1 MSQIGPFRIEREPQ
15 PSAAWILAVSLLA
28 ILSAFVVAGI
38 IFWAYGV
45 NPLHAYATIAR
56 DTLADP
62 RAIPEIFRPMIPL
75 LLAGVGLVL
84 AFRAQFYNIGAEGQL
99 LAGAVAATGIAL
111 FTPVPDRWVLPAMFV
126 GGFIG
131 GALWGLLPSL
141 LRLRLN
147 VNEVITTL
155 MMNYIALYL
164 VSWLVTGPWK
174 GPSVRGFA
182 YTDTF
187 RDAAWLPMIPT
198 TRIHWPTLVLGLVLA
213 ATFAFLL
220 NRTRLGFEVRVQ
232 GQNPEAA
239 RYAGINTL
247 RTTLVVMLLSGG
259 AAGLAGVGEAAG
271 VHHKLLDPNQVS
283 LGYGYAA
290 IIVAWLARGNPLA
303 TIITAT
309 LFGLVYSS
317 GDVMK
322 VSLQM
327 PFQVTNVFNGLI
339 LFFLIGSERLLYY
352 RVRWAPAGAIREEAL
367 AAVEEGTPPIS
378 GGAPWKR

>member
-1 MSQIGPFRIEREPQ
+1 MSQIGPFHIAREPQ
-15 PSAAWILAVSLLA
+15 PSAAWIIAVSVLA
-28 ILSAFVVAGI
+28 IVAAFAVAGV

-56 DTLADP
+56 DTFVDP

-84 AFRAQFYNIGAEGQL
+84 AFRAQFYNIGAEGQI

-126 GGFIG
+126 GGFVS

-187 RDAAWLPMIPT
+187 RDAAWIPVLPG

-213 ATFAFLL
+213 AACAFLL
-220 NRTRLGFEVRVQ
+220 NRTRLGFEIRVQ
-232 GQNPEAA
+232 GQSPDAA

-247 RTTLVVMLLSGG
+247 RTTLAVMVLSGG
-259 AAGLAGVGEAAG
+259 AAGLAGVGEIAG
-271 VHHKLLDPNQVS
+271 IHHKLLDPNHVS
-283 LGYGYAA
+283 LGFGYAA

-303 TIITAT
+303 AIITAT
-309 LFGLVYSS
+309 LLGLIYTS
-317 GDVMK
+317 GDVVK

-327 PFQVTNVFNGLI
+327 PFRVTDVFNGLI

-352 RVRWAPAGAIREEAL
+352 RVRWVPARPAPDAL
-367 AAVEEGTPPIS
+367 AAVMGDGNPPIS
-378 GGAPWKR
+378 GGT

>member
-1 MSQIGPFRIEREPQ
+1 MNQIGPFRIERNPEP
-15 PSAAWILAVSLLA
+15 PGLWVLTVSVLA
-28 ILSAFVVAGI
+28 ILAAFVVAGA

-45 NPLHAYATIAR
+45 NPLYAYATIAR
-56 DTLADP
+56 DVLVTPGAL
-62 RAIPEIFRPMIPL
+62 PEIFRPMIPL

-99 LAGAVAATGIAL
+99 LAGAVAATGVAL
-111 FTPVPDRWVLPAMFV
+111 FTPIRGVWVIPAMFAA
-126 GGFIG
+126 GFVA

-141 LRLRLN
+141 LKLRLH

-155 MMNYIALYL
+155 MMNYIALYM

-182 YTDTF
+182 YTDQF
-187 RDAAWLPMIPT
+187 PDPAWLPLIPG
-198 TRIHWPTLVLGLVLA
+198 TRVHWPTLVIGIA
-213 ATFAFLL
+213 FAITCALL
-220 NRTRLGFEVRVQ
+220 LSRTRLGFEIRVQ
-232 GQNPEAA
+232 GENPEAA
-239 RYAGINTL
+239 RYAGIDTL
-247 RTTLVVMLLSGG
+247 RTTVMVMLLSGG
-259 AAGLAGVGEAAG
+259 AAGLAGVGEVAG

-303 TIITAT
+303 TIITAM
-309 LFGLVYSS
+309 LFGLIYSS

-352 RVRWAPAGAIREEAL
+352 RVRWAPAGAVPEETL